1 MTNDKTLRSLL
12 EAVANGKVTPDI
24 GLDALEFLSY
34 KPAGELIDH
43 N

>member
-24 GLDALEFLSY
+24 GLYTLESLSY
-34 KPAGELIDH
+34 KPAGEFIDH